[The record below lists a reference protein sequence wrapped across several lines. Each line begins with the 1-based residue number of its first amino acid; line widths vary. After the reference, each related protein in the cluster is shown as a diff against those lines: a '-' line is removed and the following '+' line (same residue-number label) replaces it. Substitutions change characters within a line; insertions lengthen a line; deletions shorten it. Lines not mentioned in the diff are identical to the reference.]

1 MYMNKTMIALALSLG
16 LMMPANTNAQE
27 MIGKNNI
34 KLESD
39 QMTPEALWAMGRI
52 ATAKPSPDGKKIVL
66 QTGYYS
72 VKQNKSHHVLS
83 MMDADGSNQC
93 QLTTTSKN
101 ETDPAWIE
109 NGTKIAYLSDGQVWK
124 MNPDGTNRQQ
134 LTHDAVE
141 IEGFK
146 FSPDGK

>member
-1 MYMNKTMIALALSLG
+1 MNKTMIALALSLG

-83 MMDADGSNQC
+83 MMDADLFCRSAC
-93 QLTTTSKN
+93 FRTALC
-101 ETDPAWIE
+101 A
-109 NGTKIAYLSDGQVWK
+109 AALLSG
-124 MNPDGTNRQQ
+124 
-134 LTHDAVE
+134 AVTAVRA
-141 IEGFK
+141 
-146 FSPDGK
+146 FSPAASAAGSHKSRRQKADQ